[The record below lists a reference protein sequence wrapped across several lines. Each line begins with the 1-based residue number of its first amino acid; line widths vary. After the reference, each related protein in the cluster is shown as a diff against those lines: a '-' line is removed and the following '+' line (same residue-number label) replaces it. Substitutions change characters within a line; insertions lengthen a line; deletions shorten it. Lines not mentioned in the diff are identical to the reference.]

1 MAIEDFFN
9 HRCSLYH
16 IVKGTGTPGYGLPS
30 SPTFDYP
37 AEPDEADI
45 PCHFNQGGSGGTINT
60 LVQNLPEHSL
70 EDRIKLALPIGTD
83 VRVNDK
89 VLDHRTGLF
98 YYAEIPRTIRD
109 HHIYVWVKREGTEVG
124 L

>member
-1 MAIEDFFN
+1 MAWEDFFN
-9 HRCSLYH
+9 HKCSLYH
-16 IVKGTGTPGYGLPS
+16 AKEAAQTPGYGLPT
-30 SPTFDYP
+30 SPSFSYP
-37 AEPDEADI
+37 DEPDVADV

-60 LVQNLPEHSL
+60 LVQNLPEHAY

-89 VLDHRTGLF
+89 VLDQRTGLF
-98 YYAEIPRTIRD
+98 FIAEIPRNIRD
-109 HHIYVWVKREGTEVG
+109 HHLYVWVKREGTEVA